1 MLSRSYLYVLGEL
14 IVAVDVNGREFS
26 DVVELEFDLERMPGP
41 RVVLPADPSLTSV
54 IVVIVTH
61 LNIVRPGLAVCQLS
75 QTAKKLSVP
84 ITVVSRVE
92 EFPIVALVTLGHRVG
107 DDAVVPRAAVELD
120 AHANGATMVAVG
132 EETNFARPY

>member
-26 DVVELEFDLERMPGP
+26 DVVEFELELEWMPGS
-41 RVVLPADPSLTSV
+41 RVVLPANPPLTSV
-54 IVVIVTH
+54 VVVIVTH
-61 LNIVRPGLAVCQLS
+61 LNVVRSDLAVCQLS

-120 AHANGATMVAVG
+120 AHANGATVVAIG
-132 EETNFARPY
+132 

>member
-26 DVVELEFDLERMPGP
+26 DVVEFELELEWMPGP
-41 RVVLPADPSLTSV
+41 RVVLPANPPLTSV
-54 IVVIVTH
+54 VVVIVTH
-61 LNIVRPGLAVCQLS
+61 LNVVRSDLAVCQLS

-120 AHANGATMVAVG
+120 AHANGATVVAIG
-132 EETNFARPY
+132 

>member
-14 IVAVDVNGREFS
+14 VVAVDVNGREFS
-26 DVVELEFDLERMPGP
+26 DVVEFELEIEWMPGP
-41 RVVLPADPSLTSV
+41 CVVLPANPPLTSV
-54 IVVIVTH
+54 VVVIVTH
-61 LNIVRPGLAVCQLS
+61 LNVVRSDLAVCQLS

-120 AHANGATMVAVG
+120 AHANGATVIAIG
-132 EETNFARPY
+132 

>member
-14 IVAVDVNGREFS
+14 VVAVDVNGREFS
-26 DVVELEFDLERMPGP
+26 DVVEFELELEWMPGP
-41 RVVLPADPSLTSV
+41 CVVLPANPPLTSV
-54 IVVIVTH
+54 VVVIVTH
-61 LNIVRPGLAVCQLS
+61 LNVVRSDLAVCQLS

-120 AHANGATMVAVG
+120 AHANGATVIAIG
-132 EETNFARPY
+132 